1 MLESCSVS
9 DLIPVSP
16 QAIYEAFLSS
26 EGHAAIT
33 GSPAEVDPKVGGKFT
48 AWDGYISGIT
58 LELEPHRRIV
68 QAWRTTE
75 FPEDAADSRLEL
87 LLEAVSGGAK
97 VTFNHTSIPEGQG
110 ESYRQGWL
118 DFYFTPMKAYYGGE

>member
-9 DLIPVSP
+9 DLIPASP

-87 LLEAVSGGAK
+87 LLEDAPGGTR
-97 VTFNHTSIPEGQG
+97 VTFNHTGIPEGQG